1 MRTMLSDNN
10 PREDSPTMQITMI
23 SNPRSGR
30 GNARRATQM
39 LQDELALRGHTVHA
53 FETGYESGSLLD
65 QITNSDRVVI
75 IGGDG
80 TVHHLLPI
88 LTQTQTPIYHLGTGT
103 ANLICK
109 EFGMSQDP
117 ILVAGHLELE
127 IEPTVV
133 DVPSCNGVPFLIMVS
148 LGIDASVI
156 HRFEES
162 RKHKGGYRAY
172 IQPILRELI
181 SPRHAQFQVEFLGTS
196 EQPPYQETGNLIIA
210 NLRSYGGRL
219 NPCPNANCNDGLID
233 LVSIP
238 CQSSVKSALN
248 NALFRIGKTPR
259 KCKRDTATSITITT
273 TQGSA
278 FVQIDGEKASRIPG
292 LSDGRLEQGQHIHI
306 EMCSQYLHLLAPKPR
321 YPERQP

>member
-1 MRTMLSDNN
+1 MRAVLSDNN
-10 PREDSPTMQITMI
+10 PIEDSPTMQITLI
-23 SNPRSGR
+23 TNPRSGR
-30 GNARRATQM
+30 GNARRSTQM
-39 LQDELALRGHTVHA
+39 LQDELTQRNHTVHVV
-53 FETGYESGSLLD
+53 ETGSEPSSFLD
-65 QITNSDRVVI
+65 QITESDRVVI

-88 LTQTQTPIYHLGTGT
+88 LTQTQTPMYHLGTGT

-117 ILVAGHLELE
+117 IQVAGHLEHDF
-127 IEPTVV
+127 EPTVV

-172 IQPILRELI
+172 IQPIFRELI
-181 SPRHAQFQVEFLGTS
+181 SPRYAQFQVEFSGTS

-233 LVSIP
+233 LISIP
-238 CQSSVKSALN
+238 CRSSIKSALN
-248 NALFRIGKTPR
+248 NALFRVGKTPR
-259 KCKRDTATSITITT
+259 ECKRDTASSITITT

-278 FVQIDGEKASRIPG
+278 FVQVDGEKATRIPG
-292 LSDGRLEQGQHIHI
+292 LHDGRLAQGQHMRI
-306 EMCSQYLHLLAPKPR
+306 EMCSQHLYIHAPKPR
-321 YPERQP
+321 NPER